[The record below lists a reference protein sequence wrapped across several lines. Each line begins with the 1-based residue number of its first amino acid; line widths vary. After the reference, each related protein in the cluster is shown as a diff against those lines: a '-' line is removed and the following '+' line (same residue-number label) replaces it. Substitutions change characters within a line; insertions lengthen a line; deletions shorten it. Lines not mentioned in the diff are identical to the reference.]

1 MISRNWWNNY
11 SSDNSWCS
19 SQQGYDFF

>member
-1 MISRNWWNNY
+1 MSSNWWND

-19 SQQGYDFF
+19 SQ